1 MEDIVKCP
9 ICNEENKHQIWT
21 ERGIGTVEEYYFCEN
36 CGYFMEMAYSP
47 VHDGIELL
55 RGRKVLRQ
63 LLLLFRFRKKI
74 AWPKVRQIS
83 FLSKGRYLYDRT

>member
-1 MEDIVKCP
+1 MMHGDEEGYMEDVMKCP

-47 VHDGIELL
+47 IHEGIELL
-55 RGRKVLRQ
+55 RGRKVFRQ
-63 LLLLFRFRKKI
+63 LLLLFRFRKKLRGLKFGK
-74 AWPKVRQIS
+74 PH
-83 FLSKGRYLYDRT
+83 F